1 MRKLNL
7 TEWAALSEVIGTI
20 AVVVSL
26 LFVVYSVNHNSAVIQ
41 ANNDNFLYELQ
52 HARIRDFLTS
62 PGMASIY
69 VKRNRNE
76 ELTEE
81 EHERLFWD
89 QMLEV
94 SVWEIAFIRHRDGQ
108 FSSKQWEAWNNYFVD
123 VFTNEFPAES
133 WAEGRDMVPE
143 DFRNHVDAVYAGK

>member
-1 MRKLNL
+1 MNW
-7 TEWAALSEVIGTI
+7 EAIGAIGEIGGAL
-20 AVVVSL
+20 VVAVSL
-26 LFVVYSVNHNSAVIQ
+26 IFVVYSINRNSAVMQ
-41 ANNDNFLYELQ
+41 ASNDNFLYELQ

-81 EHERLFWD
+81 EHVRLLWD
-89 QMLEV
+89 QSLEI
-94 SVWEIAFIRHRDGQ
+94 SVWEIAFIRYRDGL

-123 VFTNEFPAES
+123 VFTNQFPAES
-133 WAEGRDMVPE
+133 WAEHRDMVPE
-143 DFRNHVDAVYAGK
+143 DFRNHVDAVYARK

>member
-1 MRKLNL
+1 MNW
-7 TEWAALSEVIGTI
+7 EAIGAIGEIGGAL
-20 AVVVSL
+20 VVAVSL
-26 LFVVYSVNHNSAVIQ
+26 IFVVYSINRNSAVMQ
-41 ANNDNFLYELQ
+41 ASNDNFLYELQ

-89 QMLEV
+89 QSLEV

-123 VFTNEFPAES
+123 VFTNQFPAES

-143 DFRNHVDAVYAGK
+143 DFRNHVDAVYARK